1 MKEKSVQKM
10 VLSAF
15 FLALG
20 LVLPFLTGQIQQ
32 FGNMLLPMHI
42 PVLLC
47 GFICGPLWG
56 MAVGF
61 VTPLLRSLL
70 LGMPP
75 LFPIATVMAF
85 ELMAYGALAGI
96 LYGIIKKG
104 KLRVFYAL
112 IGSMLGGRI
121 VWGLAAA
128 VFYGMG
134 GMPFSLPL
142 FISSGFV
149 TAWPGILM
157 QLIVIPPI
165 VAAVGKR
172 NYIRE

>member
-1 MKEKSVQKM
+1 MKENSVQKM

-56 MAVGF
+56 MGVGV

-75 LFPIATVMAF
+75 LFPIATVMAI
-85 ELMAYGALAGI
+85 ELMAYGLLAGI
-96 LYGIIKKG
+96 LYSILKKSN
-104 KLRVFYAL
+104 LRIMYAL

-121 VWGLAAA
+121 VWGLAASI
-128 VFYGMG
+128 FYSMA
-134 GMPFSLPL
+134 GMPFSLPI
-142 FISSGFV
+142 FISSAFL
-149 TAWPGILM
+149 TAWPGILL
-157 QLIVIPPI
+157 QLAVIPPI
-165 VAAVGKR
+165 VVAVDKK
-172 NYIRE
+172 NYIRG

>member
-1 MKEKSVQKM
+1 MKENSVQKM

-47 GFICGPLWG
+47 GFICGPWWG
-56 MAVGF
+56 MAVGV

-85 ELMAYGALAGI
+85 ELMAYGLLAGI
-96 LYGIIKKG
+96 LYSILKKSN
-104 KLRVFYAL
+104 LRIMYAL

-121 VWGLAAA
+121 VWGLAASM
-128 VFYGMG
+128 FYGMA
-134 GMPFSLPL
+134 GMPFSLPI
-142 FISSGFV
+142 FISSAFL
-149 TAWPGILM
+149 TAWPGILL
-157 QLIVIPPI
+157 QLVVIPPI
-165 VAAVGKR
+165 VAAVDKR
-172 NYIRE
+172 NHIRG